1 MMGAAAV
8 MVNHVMGDGR
18 RAEERAEERERCV
31 SDQRFYLTTNRY
43 FLFHKPL
50 KNFITKVS

>member
-1 MMGAAAV
+1 MGAAAV

-31 SDQRFYLTTNRY
+31 SDKQFYLTTNRY

-50 KNFITKVS
+50 KNFHY